1 MSVEER
7 SRYADFCQFRR
18 VIRGSREHLIVG
30 IDIAKEKHYAF
41 LGTATGKTLLKRV
54 IFENTR
60 QGFAKLLT
68 FTEAMRTHYGLSHVV
83 GEIGG
88 LVFCI
93 ENLGDRSSYLHVFKL
108 DEKKDLVP
116 TILMFLVKASRRIAD
131 AR

>member
-83 GEIGG
+83 FGMEPTGDYHKP
-88 LVFCI
+88 
-93 ENLGDRSSYLHVFKL
+93 LGNFLIQGIKRSSIIKMS
-108 DEKKDLVP
+108 
-116 TILMFLVKASRRIAD
+116 T
-131 AR
+131 